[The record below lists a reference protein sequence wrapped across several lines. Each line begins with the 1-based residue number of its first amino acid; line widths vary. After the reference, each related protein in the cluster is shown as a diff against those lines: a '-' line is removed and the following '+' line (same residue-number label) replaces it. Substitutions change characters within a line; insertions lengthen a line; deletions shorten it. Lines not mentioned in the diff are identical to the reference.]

1 MPPQVRFNRRP
12 ACAKGSAMLPSKHL
26 LLLGAGHAHVEVLR
40 DFAQTPVP
48 GLRLTVLSRER
59 FSPYSGMLP
68 GVIAGRYTPREA
80 LIDAPALA
88 ARAGATFIH
97 DSAIAIDPHGRL
109 VQRLGGEAIAYDLL
123 SIDIGATPALGAKG
137 AADHAIPVK
146 PIDAL
151 LGKLAGIDQARS
163 FAVVGGGPAGFE
175 VALALRARHGKAP
188 VTLVAG
194 LLGLLPSLP
203 EGVRRRGAAALARHD
218 IGLAEGHPVERV
230 DAGTLHFAGRP
241 PIMAA
246 ALLWCTGATA
256 PGLLAASGLPCDA
269 AGFVHVQAG
278 LDVPG
283 HPEIFAAGDAA
294 CFLSHPLPKAGVYAV
309 REGPV
314 LAANLRRAAAGEA
327 PLPFHPQRNALLLL
341 STADGRAIGTR
352 NGFVVQG
359 GWVWRWKDHIDR
371 AFMRRYSV
379 T

>member
-1 MPPQVRFNRRP
+1 MPPP
-12 ACAKGSAMLPSKHL
+12 KHL

-40 DFAQTPVP
+40 DFAHTPVP

-68 GVIAGRYTPREA
+68 GVIAGQYTPREA

-88 ARAGATFIH
+88 ARAGAAFIH
-97 DSAIAIDPHGRL
+97 DSAVAIDARGRL

-123 SIDIGATPALGAKG
+123 SIDIGATPDLGTPG
-137 AADHAIPVK
+137 ATEHAIPVK

-175 VALALRARHGKAP
+175 VALALRARHGEAP
-188 VTLVAG
+188 ITLVAG
-194 LLGLLPSLP
+194 LLGLVPTLP
-203 EGVRRRGAAALARHD
+203 EGARRRGAAALARHD
-218 IGLAEGHPVERV
+218 ISLAEGHPVERV
-230 DAGTLHFAGRP
+230 ETGALHFAGRP
-241 PIMAA
+241 PITAE
-246 ALLWCTGATA
+246 ALLWCTGASA
-256 PGLLAASGLPCDA
+256 PPLLAASGLPCDA
-269 AGFVHVQAG
+269 SGFLHVQAG

-283 HPEIFAAGDAA
+283 HPHIFAAGDAA
-294 CFLSHPLPKAGVYAV
+294 CFLPHPLPKAGVYAV
-309 REGPV
+309 RQGPV
-314 LAANLRRAAAGEA
+314 LAANLRRAAMGAP
-327 PLPFHPQRNALLLL
+327 PLPFRPQRHALLLL

-352 NGFVVQG
+352 NGFTMQG
-359 GWVWRWKDHIDR
+359 GWVWRWKDRIDR

>member
-1 MPPQVRFNRRP
+1 MHP
-12 ACAKGSAMLPSKHL
+12 AKHL

-40 DFAQTPVP
+40 DLAQTPIP
-48 GLRLTVLSRER
+48 GLRVTVLSRER

-68 GVIAGRYTPREA
+68 GVMAGQYTPREA

-88 ARAGATFIH
+88 ARAGAAFIE
-97 DSAIAIDPHGRL
+97 DSAIAIDPQGRL
-109 VQRLGGEAIAYDLL
+109 VQRADGEAIAYDLL
-123 SIDIGATPALGAKG
+123 SIDIGATPALGTPG
-137 AADHAIPVK
+137 AAELAIPVK

-175 VALALRARHGKAP
+175 VALALRARHRAAP

-194 LLGLLPSLP
+194 LLGLLPALP
-203 EGVRRRGAAALARHD
+203 EGARRRGAAALARHD

-230 DAGTLHFAGRP
+230 EAGALHFATRP
-241 PIMAA
+241 PILAE

-256 PGLLAASGLPCDA
+256 HPLLAASGLPCDA
-269 AGFVHVQAG
+269 AGFLHVQAG

-283 HPEIFAAGDAA
+283 HPKVFAAGDAA
-294 CFLSHPLPKAGVYAV
+294 CFLPQPLPKAGVYAV
-309 REGPV
+309 RQGPV
-314 LAANLRRAAAGEA
+314 LATNLRRAAMGEA
-327 PLPFHPQRNALLLL
+327 PLPFRPQRNALLLL

-359 GWVWRWKDHIDR
+359 GWVWRWKDRIDR